1 MFIHYIPIF
10 TYSQAQM
17 VIIFHVQKVYNFL
30 CYGRGFL
37 MDIGKKLQI
46 IRESKH
52 LTRYRLTQM
61 TGISGHHIKGIENGT
76 RQPAID
82 TLQRLIEA
90 MGLTMAEFFNDNT
103 SNSYLSD
110 KERVLLEN
118 FRSMNSE
125 KSDALLT
132 ISSLLNK

>member
-1 MFIHYIPIF
+1 
-10 TYSQAQM
+10 
-17 VIIFHVQKVYNFL
+17 
-30 CYGRGFL
+30 
-37 MDIGKKLQI
+37 MDVSTKLQAL
-46 IRESKH
+46 RESKG

-90 MGLTMAEFFNDNT
+90 MGCTMAEFFNDGT
-103 SNSYLSD
+103 ESTYLTD
-110 KERVLLEN
+110 RERTLLEN
-118 FRSMNSE
+118 FRILDSY

-132 ISSLLNK
+132 ISEALLK